1 MFRVCT
7 WYIHVRTW
15 YIHDVRDGEREGRGK
30 EGGWEGRDG
39 EKFEKEMTIFNYI
52 YMYIYDLYI
61 CTYIDI

>member
-30 EGGWEGRDG
+30 EGGWDGRDG

-52 YMYIYDLYI
+52 YVHI
-61 CTYIDI
+61 